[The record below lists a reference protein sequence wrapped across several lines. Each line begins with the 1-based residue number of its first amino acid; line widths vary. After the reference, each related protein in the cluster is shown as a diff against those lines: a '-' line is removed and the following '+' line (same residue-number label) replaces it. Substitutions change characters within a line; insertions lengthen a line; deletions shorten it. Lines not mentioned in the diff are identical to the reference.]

1 MYLKPDFVKQTKKKN
16 ENIYK
21 KSSVLDYN
29 IPWWKA
35 SRETVSSKAQ
45 NCIFWEPT
53 KHLTTRI

>member
-29 IPWWKA
+29 IP
-35 SRETVSSKAQ
+35 
-45 NCIFWEPT
+45 
-53 KHLTTRI
+53 